1 MINMRILLIGPG
13 SIGGLFAGKLALTG
27 NRILI
32 YAHQDFS
39 QFFKKNIFLI
49 TDIDKKDY
57 VVPNLQLAPSYAEF
71 LKLKPY
77 ELPEICLIS
86 VKSSDLEKI
95 CIEYKEILE
104 KINYLGLIQ
113 NGIENEEILRNY
125 FPNSVIFRII
135 TSHGAMKE
143 TQTHIIHTGIGKTS
157 ICQIYPLFEE
167 LPSDKKRIL
176 IEFSE
181 NLQKSGFKNEINKD
195 PIESIW
201 RKAFTNIGINAIGA
215 ITRLTNGEL
224 LKSEFLSDLI
234 RKTINEA
241 ILIAKAL
248 NIQLD
253 PSFDYVENAFEILKN
268 TATNKNSML
277 QDVLR
282 EKRTEIEFLNCK
294 ITNYGK
300 KLNVQTPLNQI
311 LSELILGLEKS
322 FGIL

>member
-1 MINMRILLIGPG
+1 MRILLIGPG
-13 SIGGLFAGKLALTG
+13 SIGGLFAGKLALAG

-32 YAHQDFS
+32 YAHPEFS
-39 QFFKKNIFLI
+39 QFFKKNIFLL

-57 VVPNLQLAPSYAEF
+57 IVPNLQLAPSFTEF

-77 ELPEICLIS
+77 ELPEICLIT
-86 VKSSDLEKI
+86 VKSSDLERI

-104 KINYLGLIQ
+104 KISFLGLIQ
-113 NGIENEEILRNY
+113 NGIGNEEILRNY
-125 FPNSVIFRII
+125 FPNSAIFRII
-135 TSHGAMKE
+135 TSHGAMRE

-157 ICQIYPLFEE
+157 ICQIYPIFKE
-167 LPSDKKRIL
+167 LSTEKKQIL
-176 IEFSE
+176 IDLSE
-181 NLQKSGFKNEINKD
+181 NLQKSGFILEISNN
-195 PIESIW
+195 PMETIW
-201 RKAFTNIGINAIGA
+201 RKAFTNVGVNAISA
-215 ITRLTNGEL
+215 ITRLINGEL
-224 LKSEFLSDLI
+224 LKSEFLLDLI

-241 ILIAKAL
+241 ILIAKSL
-248 NIQLD
+248 NIKLD

-300 KLNVQTPLNQI
+300 KLNIQTPINQI

-322 FGIL
+322 FRIL